1 MNNVKLNKISV
12 AIILSMTLLSNV
24 HANEDNISAD
34 IPVTP
39 INAERI
45 AVEMP
50 KLDDA
55 NDNTPVATAV
65 DDAMM
70 EALTKSL
77 PKESVAIAKSANEGK
92 TDLYGRPINP
102 TEVITK
108 QSPERIALPGTTASS
123 RAGKS
128 TPITKIIPDIA
139 GRDPVVDQVR
149 EKYKPNQKLNIEPGN
164 SELIPVAMGLQNR
177 IATKFNEAEVKTSDV
192 NVPIEVIDGIIYIT
206 PISETPIGLMIG
218 ERGMPETM
226 VSLTLMPLDVP
237 PVMVELTVDM
247 PKSMQYKHAQFVAD
261 KEKEEA
267 KKRRRKEVQEGPI
280 ANDDP
285 RVNTKHVE
293 RATNLLTEVAAGEIP
308 LGFDLDNS
316 IPEDERYPCDIRKMG
331 MYHEVGQ
338 RMTSG
343 REIIDVVRIENDING
358 FREVREEFC
367 LGDDVIAVGVFDK
380 ATLAPGEETELYI
393 LRDKLYS
400 EKKKRIRARPRLTSS
415 N

>member
-1 MNNVKLNKISV
+1 MEEPPEK
-12 AIILSMTLLSNV
+12 
-24 HANEDNISAD
+24 NE
-34 IPVTP
+34 
-39 INAERI
+39 R
-45 AVEMP
+45 
-50 KLDDA
+50 K
-55 NDNTPVATAV
+55 
-65 DDAMM
+65 
-70 EALTKSL
+70 
-77 PKESVAIAKSANEGK
+77 
-92 TDLYGRPINP
+92 
-102 TEVITK
+102 
-108 QSPERIALPGTTASS
+108 
-123 RAGKS
+123 
-128 TPITKIIPDIA
+128 
-139 GRDPVVDQVR
+139 
-149 EKYKPNQKLNIEPGN
+149 GN
-164 SELIPVAMGLQNR
+164 R
-177 IATKFNEAEVKTSDV
+177 
-192 NVPIEVIDGIIYIT
+192 
-206 PISETPIGLMIG
+206 
-218 ERGMPETM
+218 
-226 VSLTLMPLDVP
+226 
-237 PVMVELTVDM
+237 
-247 PKSMQYKHAQFVAD
+247 PKSRQCKHAQFVAD

-316 IPEDERYPCDIRKMG
+316 IPEDERDPCDIRKMG